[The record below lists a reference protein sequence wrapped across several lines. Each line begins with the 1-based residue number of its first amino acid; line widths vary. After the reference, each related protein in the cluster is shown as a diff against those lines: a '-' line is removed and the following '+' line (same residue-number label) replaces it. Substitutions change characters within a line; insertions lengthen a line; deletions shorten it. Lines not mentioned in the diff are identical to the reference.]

1 MQTNLA
7 ESQLQTSIV
16 NPSDEGR
23 YRCLGR
29 TTHRGTDYVGTVATN
44 YARILVL
51 SKLFFTTTGIII
63 LLNISFLSVNPIVIS
78 DPLPALAFDG
88 TRAEISCECSGNPF
102 PTIVWQRGGGNL
114 PSSRRATTNTRVSS
128 FTNTN
133 LSYTIGTVWLC
144 YCSLHVITVEASSY

>member
-1 MQTNLA
+1 M
-7 ESQLQTSIV
+7 IV

-44 YARILVL
+44 YARLLVL

-63 LLNISFLSVNPIVIS
+63 LLMHVLSFLSVNPIVIS

-102 PTIVWQRGGGNL
+102 PTFVWQRRGGNL
-114 PSSRRATTNTRVSS
+114 PSIRRTTTTTRVSS

-133 LSYTIGTVWLC
+133 LSYTMETVWLC